1 MSTIEKLSEQVA
13 FESAVSRT
21 HRRSRLFAYAEAY
34 ALVALLM
41 LVVVF
46 FSFYGPTSATFP
58 TTANLQAIIGN
69 NSVLAIVALAALI
82 PLVCNE
88 FDLSVGAVA
97 GVSSVFVA
105 SALSSGTPVV
115 VAILIGV
122 GIGLGIGIANAL
134 IITRFGVNAV
144 ITTLGTATILAG
156 VNQAKTGGLAIVSN
170 IPESV
175 TSFGS
180 GNTISI
186 PRTAFALAVVAI
198 AVTYLLVHTP
208 FGRYAYALG
217 SNPEAAR
224 LVGLRTGRTLGLT
237 FVASG
242 ALAGAAGVLQVARA
256 GGADPRVG
264 ESFTLPAL
272 AAAFLSAAAIKPGR
286 YNVGGVLVAIFFL
299 AALNSGLNLAGA
311 EPYLTNYVNGGALIV
326 GVGLAAFLGR
336 RRKLA

>member
-1 MSTIEKLSEQVA
+1 MRRPL
-13 FESAVSRT
+13 
-21 HRRSRLFAYAEAY
+21 RRSKLFEFAEAY
-34 ALVALLM
+34 ALVALLL

-46 FSFYGPTSATFP
+46 FSFYGPTSATFL

-69 NSVLAIVALAALI
+69 NSVLGIVALAALI

-115 VAILIGV
+115 LAIL
-122 GIGLGIGIANAL
+122 LGIGIGVVVGTVNAL
-134 IITRFGVNAV
+134 IITRLGVNAV

-156 VNQAKTGGLAIVSN
+156 VNQARTGGVAIVSN
-170 IPESV
+170 IPEV
-175 TSFGS
+175 LTNFGS
-180 GNTISI
+180 QDTLGI
-186 PRTAFALAVVAI
+186 PRTALALGIVAI

-208 FGRYAYALG
+208 FGRYAYAYG

-224 LVGLRTGRTLGLT
+224 LVGLRTARNLGLT
-237 FVASG
+237 FVAAG

-264 ESFTLPAL
+264 ASLTLPAL
-272 AAAFLSAAAIKPGR
+272 AAAFLSAAAIKPGH

-299 AALNSGLNLAGA
+299 ATLNSGLNLAGA
-311 EPYLTNYVNGGALIV
+311 DPYLSNYVNGGALIL
-326 GVGLAAFLGR
+326 GVGLAAVLGR
-336 RRKLA
+336 RRKAG